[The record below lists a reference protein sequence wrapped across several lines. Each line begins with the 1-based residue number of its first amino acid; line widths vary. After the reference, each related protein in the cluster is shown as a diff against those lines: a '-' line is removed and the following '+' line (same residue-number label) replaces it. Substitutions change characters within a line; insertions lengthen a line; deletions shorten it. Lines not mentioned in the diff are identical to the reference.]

1 MNLDNHNT
9 ILETVFDSLSF
20 VFWKDRKGR
29 YCGCNQ
35 NQAQAFGFTSPEGI
49 IGKTVFELLDDYNSA
64 KLIDDN
70 DNKIMSDKNIVVFE
84 ETLVSAFGVK
94 TYLSK
99 KQPIFDDS
107 QNVIGLLGTATDI
120 TELVKLR
127 EEKYKLHNEKE
138 KLILQSKIDLQEA
151 VIAENIKFN
160 SFVDEIQRITKA
172 YQLSLLNEKVNNNF
186 NKYNFSDDI
195 KLTKREAE
203 VLYLL
208 SLGKSPKE
216 IAVILSKIQNKP
228 VCSSTIGGVVNKKL
242 YPKFDV
248 YNLNQLIE
256 KAQLMKLI
264 PFMPDS
270 LINNNE

>member
-1 MNLDNHNT
+1 MNLNNHNT
-9 ILETVFDSLSF
+9 ILETVFNSLSF
-20 VFWKDRKGR
+20 VFWKDRQGR

-35 NQAQAFGFTSPEGI
+35 NQAKAFGFNSPEGI

-70 DNKIMSDKNIVVFE
+70 DNKIMLDKNVLVFE
-84 ETLVSAFGVK
+84 ETLVSGGGMK

-99 KQPIFDDS
+99 KQPIFDDN

-120 TELVKLR
+120 TELVKVR
-127 EEKYKLHNEKE
+127 DEKYKLQSEKE

-172 YQLSLLNEKVNNNF
+172 YQLSFLKEKIND
-186 NKYNFSDDI
+186 NFSKDYSSGDV
-195 KLTKREAE
+195 KLTKRETE
-203 VLYLL
+203 ILYLL

-216 IAVILSKIQNKP
+216 IASILSKIQNKP
-228 VCSSTIGGVVNKKL
+228 VCSATIGALVNKKL

-256 KAQLMKLI
+256 KAQLMKII